1 MTIAAAVSTDA
12 RPRWAWLLPFALI
25 FLFPF
30 GRAGELGTLALI
42 GLCAVLLLR
51 QPRALVALPSVRWAL
66 AIWACYELAALGS
79 TLHAVAPARTWE
91 TVAAMLRYLPL
102 AAGIAWI
109 LRDARQWRAL
119 LRAIAA
125 LTLLWTLDAWMQA
138 LTGWSVR
145 GHAEPHR
152 LTGIFGAGDPKI
164 GQVLAVLAPLML
176 AEARRW
182 RGRAALI
189 AAALLLLGPILLSGS
204 RASWVTYAFVLAVFI
219 WREAGTW
226 RRFALWSAAA
236 VVIGVLVLGVAWR
249 TSTGF
254 DARMQRTLQ
263 ALKGSEQGLNVALS
277 FRLDIWADALRMIAA
292 NPGTGVGVRGFRYAY
307 PRYASPGDPFLR
319 DHDRKGAYYAHQI
332 VLEILSESGVLGL
345 SLWLVGAALALR
357 MWRRASA
364 FARARAW
371 PAGIAVLAAVFPFN
385 TTLAFYSA
393 WWGLLFWWLL
403 ALWIGALG
411 SRADAEPAHGA

>member
-109 LRDARQWRAL
+109 LRDARQWHVL
-119 LRAIAA
+119 LRAIAV

-164 GQVLAVLAPLML
+164 G
-176 AEARRW
+176 
-182 RGRAALI
+182 
-189 AAALLLLGPILLSGS
+189 
-204 RASWVTYAFVLAVFI
+204 
-219 WREAGTW
+219 
-226 RRFALWSAAA
+226 
-236 VVIGVLVLGVAWR
+236 
-249 TSTGF
+249 
-254 DARMQRTLQ
+254 
-263 ALKGSEQGLNVALS
+263 
-277 FRLDIWADALRMIAA
+277 
-292 NPGTGVGVRGFRYAY
+292 
-307 PRYASPGDPFLR
+307 
-319 DHDRKGAYYAHQI
+319 
-332 VLEILSESGVLGL
+332 
-345 SLWLVGAALALR
+345 
-357 MWRRASA
+357 
-364 FARARAW
+364 
-371 PAGIAVLAAVFPFN
+371 
-385 TTLAFYSA
+385 
-393 WWGLLFWWLL
+393 
-403 ALWIGALG
+403 
-411 SRADAEPAHGA
+411 